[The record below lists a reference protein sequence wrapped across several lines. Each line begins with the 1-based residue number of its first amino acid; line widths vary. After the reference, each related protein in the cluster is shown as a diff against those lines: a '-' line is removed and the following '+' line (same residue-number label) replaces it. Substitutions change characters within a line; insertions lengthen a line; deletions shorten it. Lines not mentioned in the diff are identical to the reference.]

1 MTELWDLGLCHWK
14 YSVHMIIVTLTSEW
28 NYEGIGHCEK
38 KVSPFCSAY
47 YFTWEVELKNEPTV
61 ESFDNGATCNTSRST
76 RTLNCSKN
84 IYDVGRVVGERC
96 QAEAHCACAWQH
108 PTTFHVWKTRG
119 CQCSFRLL
127 MMGGVSPETCWA
139 SYKYGIIKFWYIV
152 ATCWIFLYELCYDE
166 RIYEHQVSVKL
177 KYLLLRKECG
187 LRMFMNGAEEKQ
199 QKPRETCVVIL

>member
-1 MTELWDLGLCHWK
+1 MHDRALRPGSLSLKIQCAYDNCYTYQWMKLWRHWA
-14 YSVHMIIVTLTSEW
+14 LWE
-28 NYEGIGHCEK
+28 

-47 YFTWEVELKNEPTV
+47 YFTWPIELKNEPTV
-61 ESFDNGATCNTSRST
+61 EIFDNGATCNTSLST

-96 QAEAHCACAWQH
+96 QAEAHCACAWQR

-139 SYKYGIIKFWYIV
+139 LYKYGIIKFWYIV
-152 ATCWIFLYELCYDE
+152 ASCWIFLYEFCYD
-166 RIYEHQVSVKL
+166 
-177 KYLLLRKECG
+177 
-187 LRMFMNGAEEKQ
+187 A
-199 QKPRETCVVIL
+199 